1 MSPLLIMESLQSSVC
16 RNCRLRLQTLNSAAR
31 LFSTTS
37 SRSYIPPESP
47 HYVDIPEP
55 YQSITERRTHL
66 KGILPVPREL
76 FPRNRPDKPGRQYL
90 ANVTPD
96 PLEKNIIP
104 LHKQTEGQKY
114 KQRMAELRKSHLR
127 EGLNQ
132 LYQRKKL
139 SEGKILRRVVYKQ
152 AEHARLIA
160 QPEREDE
167 RLTKASLPSA
177 MRPQK
182 LQQLPDEEEAAIFK
196 ARQERHEAFL
206 QVKVDDRKDR
216 LHTLYMN
223 ARKFIT
229 TKEQLNTALDE
240 AFSTGNMPIWELG
253 LPSGVDQLLRAGTTA
268 AHRPDA
274 LDAIAGPDQRSLAD
288 KRRREKFDL
297 DQSRMRRIAEKLS
310 GGKM

>member
-1 MSPLLIMESLQSSVC
+1 MESLQSSVC
-16 RNCRLRLQTLNSAAR
+16 RTCRLRLQSSSAAAR

-55 YQSITERRTHL
+55 YQSITERRPHL
-66 KGILPVPREL
+66 KGILPVPREI

-90 ANVTPD
+90 ANVTRD
-96 PLEKNIIP
+96 PLEKNKIP
-104 LHKQTEGQKY
+104 LNEQTEGQKY
-114 KQRMAELRKSHLR
+114 KLRMAELRKSHLR
-127 EGLNQ
+127 EGLTQ
-132 LYQRKKL
+132 LYQRKKS
-139 SEGKILRRVVYKQ
+139 SEGKILRRVIYKQ

-182 LQQLPDEEEAAIFK
+182 LQQISEEEEAAIFR
-196 ARQERHEAFL
+196 ARKERHEALL
-206 QVKVDDRKDR
+206 QAKVDDRKNR

-240 AFSTGNMPIWELG
+240 AFSTGSMPIWELG
-253 LPSGVDQLLRAGTTA
+253 MPSGLDDLLRAGDNSA
-268 AHRPDA
+268 LQPDSM
-274 LDAIAGPDQRSLAD
+274 DAIAGPDQRSLYD

-297 DQSRMRRIAEKLS
+297 DQTRMRRIAEKLS